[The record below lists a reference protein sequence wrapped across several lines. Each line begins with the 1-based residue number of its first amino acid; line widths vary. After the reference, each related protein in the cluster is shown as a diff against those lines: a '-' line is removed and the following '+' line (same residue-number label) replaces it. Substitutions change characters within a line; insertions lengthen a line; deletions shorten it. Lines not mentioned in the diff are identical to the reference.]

1 MSLDQ
6 YKSFREQEKW
16 LETDS
21 VLNLEK
27 RKILEEFF
35 KQYFHNMNSYTGRN
49 RFFVPFL
56 GHVYQDYGKL
66 KDKHRKSLSEILMVK
81 NFKIRYREFF
91 MNMNN
96 TDFTIIEDKYILD
109 VNIPK

>member
-27 RKILEEFF
+27 EKILEEFF
-35 KQYFHNMNSYTGRN
+35 KQYF
-49 RFFVPFL
+49 
-56 GHVYQDYGKL
+56 
-66 KDKHRKSLSEILMVK
+66 
-81 NFKIRYREFF
+81 
-91 MNMNN
+91 
-96 TDFTIIEDKYILD
+96 II
-109 VNIPK
+109 